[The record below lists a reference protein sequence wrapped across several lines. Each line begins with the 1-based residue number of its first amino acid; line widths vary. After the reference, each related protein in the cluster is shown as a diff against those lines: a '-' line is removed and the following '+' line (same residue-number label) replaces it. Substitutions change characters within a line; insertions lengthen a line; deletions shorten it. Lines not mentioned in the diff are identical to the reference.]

1 MNIDGI
7 DTGTNL
13 TSSGKIATECLRGSG
28 SSTSSQ
34 NRPRE
39 SSVYRTAS
47 LILLSDDLTAAIFVQ
62 ITPPGMSEVVGPV
75 GLEPTSYGSPPQC
88 STNWSPPPYLSRAY
102 PQSLGE
108 SQAGP
113 RPPDT
118 LLPFIAVAYINS
130 LSGEANEMSLLSW
143 RRYNIC

>member
-13 TSSGKIATECLRGSG
+13 TSSGKIATECLSGSG

-47 LILLSDDLTAAIFVQ
+47 LIFLSDDLTAAIFVQ
-62 ITPPGMSEVVGPV
+62 ITPPGDVRGGGAGGTRTHVLRV
-75 GLEPTSYGSPPQC
+75 SP
-88 STNWSPPPYLSRAY
+88 SVLH
-102 PQSLGE
+102 
-108 SQAGP
+108 
-113 RPPDT
+113 
-118 LLPFIAVAYINS
+118 
-130 LSGEANEMSLLSW
+130 
-143 RRYNIC
+143 